1 MNEDQHTQ
9 AHDRILDSDPSGNA
23 AEGLAGDMGISS
35 ERTAPLRGGGPEA
48 THGVVDTSTE
58 ESPEDAPPEQSADP
72 RVGGPETQTP
82 EDTADYRMHHHD
94 PDSAIGH
101 SH

>member
-1 MNEDQHTQ
+1 MNEERHTQ
-9 AHDRILDSDPSGNA
+9 AQERILDSDPSGNA

-35 ERTAPLRGGGPEA
+35 ERTAPLRGGGQEA
-48 THGVVDTSTE
+48 THGVVDTSIE
-58 ESPEDAPPEQSADP
+58 ESPPDAPPEQSADP